1 MHIVMLRL
9 INRDTLTLFN
19 NEGSKM
25 AETITFTLVKSS
37 IGSTEK
43 IRATL
48 TGLGLTK
55 LNKTMTR
62 KDTPELRGMLSKVSH
77 LVRIKEV

>member
-1 MHIVMLRL
+1 M
-9 INRDTLTLFN
+9 
-19 NEGSKM
+19 S
-25 AETITFTLVKSS
+25 ETITLTLVKSG

-55 LNKTMTR
+55 MNKTVTR
-62 KDTPELRGMLSKVSH
+62 KDTPEIRGMITKVNH
-77 LVRIKEV
+77 LVRVEEA